1 MEVGRG
7 EEVRERWRD
16 GERGRKREK
25 EKKRMRDFLSSTG
38 MTNII
43 ISMTRFQ

>member
-25 EKKRMRDFLSSTG
+25 EKKRLFIFNRDDEHHYF
-38 MTNII
+38 NDE
-43 ISMTRFQ
+43 ISVI

>member
-7 EEVRERWRD
+7 EEVRKRWRD

-25 EKKRMRDFLSSTG
+25 ENERLFIFKRDDEHHYF
-38 MTNII
+38 NDE
-43 ISMTRFQ
+43 ISVI